1 MKIWSDEHGDFD
13 HEILDPLYKDR
24 EEASRVKAETHVS
37 DGEHL
42 ELVHFH
48 VVDESN
54 MAISQYLYQNI
65 ESCLR
70 NLANTTDERTKQR
83 IIRHILHS
91 LRENCITED

>member
-1 MKIWSDEHGDFD
+1 MD
-13 HEILDPLYKDR
+13 
-24 EEASRVKAETHVS
+24 T
-37 DGEHL
+37 
-42 ELVHFH
+42 
-48 VVDESN
+48 SN

-70 NLANTTDERTKQR
+70 NLANETDQCCKQR

>member
-1 MKIWSDEHGDFD
+1 M
-13 HEILDPLYKDR
+13 
-24 EEASRVKAETHVS
+24 
-37 DGEHL
+37 
-42 ELVHFH
+42 
-48 VVDESN
+48 DESK

-70 NLANTTDERTKQR
+70 NLANATDERTKQR